1 MVPPL
6 NELGY
11 LPPGV
16 HQATLDEVIDR
27 FGQVSEQREAQA
39 QSLRWLVPMCRSAG
53 ILRLLINGSFVT
65 AKQDPNDVDCVALS
79 EPSYDD
85 DSAGASQLE
94 QGLPFID
101 LRIVNEVD
109 YLRYRDVLFASDRDM
124 IRKGVVEV
132 TV

>member
-79 EPSYDD
+79 GPSYDD
-85 DSAGASQLE
+85 DSSGATQLE